1 MMQYKLL
8 AVDIDGTLVNS
19 RDELTDGTREALR
32 RAVDAGIRVVLA
44 TGRRYRRSRPL
55 IVSLGIDAPLV
66 TASGT
71 LVKNPGNHRTLYK
84 AEFRRESIVLAS
96 RLMVKMGFE
105 PIWFVDCDGVDTGH
119 ESYFEFYCT
128 CPQVLGGEAGGPD
141 LGQYIASNGRFGRV
155 WPNLIEEPPSDI
167 YTGFTMGSFDQMSG
181 LADALARQSPG
192 VFHTHVIRSPKYVPF
207 FCEISPTGAS
217 KWSAIQR
224 LASGWGIDDG
234 SICAVGDDVNDI
246 DMIRASGLGV
256 AMDNALPAVK
266 EAADRIAPGH
276 DHDGLIEVVDWLL
289 G

>member
-1 MMQYKLL
+1 MQYKLL

-19 RDELTDGTREALR
+19 RDELTDATREALW

-71 LVKNPGNHRTLYK
+71 LVKNPADHRTLYK
-84 AEFRRESIVLAS
+84 AEFHRESIVLAS
-96 RLMVKMGFE
+96 RLMARMGYE
-105 PIWFVDCDGVDTGH
+105 PIWFVDCDGVDTQC

-128 CPQVLGGEAGGPD
+128 CGEVLSGEVGGPD
-141 LGQYIASNGRFGRV
+141 LGLYIASNGQFGRV
-155 WPNLIEEPPSDI
+155 WPNLIEEPPTDI
-167 YTGFTMGSFDQMSG
+167 YTGFTMGSFEQMSEV
-181 LADALARQSPG
+181 AEALAEAAPG
-192 VFHTHVIRSPKYVPF
+192 VFHTHVIRSPKYVPYL
-207 FCEISPTGAS
+207 CEISPAGAS

-246 DMIRASGLGV
+246 AMIRASGLGV

-266 EAADRIAPGH
+266 QAADRIAPGH
-276 DHDGLIEVVDWLL
+276 DHDGLVEVVEWLL